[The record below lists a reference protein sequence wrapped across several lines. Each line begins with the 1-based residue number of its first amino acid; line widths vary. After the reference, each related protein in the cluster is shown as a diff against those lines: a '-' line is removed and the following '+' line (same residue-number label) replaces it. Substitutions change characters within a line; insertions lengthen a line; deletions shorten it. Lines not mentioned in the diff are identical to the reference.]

1 MDFKILTNEVIL
13 MLVRK
18 PILKIYGYVYLI
30 TNQLNNRKYIGIHHY
45 TKPEIDKAYYGSGKI
60 ITQAVRTYGRKNFC
74 IQVLDWAESFDE
86 LSELEKYYIK
96 LYNAV
101 ESEDFYNLADGGHNL
116 TSEEVKRFITES
128 TRKTFSKNMKK
139 RWESHDPSICRN
151 LLGENNPF
159 YGRHHTEETKQYLS
173 QINTGRKHSEE
184 TKQKY
189 SENRRGEK
197 NPNYGNYWTDEQKAR
212 LSAKKKGTGV
222 GKDNSNYGH
231 RWSESQR
238 ASHYKSRPIV
248 QLTLSGKFVA
258 EYPYIANAARIFG
271 VNEASIRGCCNGSQK
286 TSCGYKWMYK
296 ENYYENKSGGKA
308 SE

>member
-1 MDFKILTNEVIL
+1 

-45 TKPEIDKAYYGSGKI
+45 TKPEIDKTYYGSGKI

-74 IQVLDWAESFDE
+74 IYVLDWAESFEE
-86 LSELEKYYIK
+86 LGELEKYYIK

-101 ESEDFYNLADGGHNL
+101 ESDGFYNLADGGHNL
-116 TSEEVKRFITES
+116 TSEEVKQFITES

-159 YGRHHTEETKQYLS
+159 YGKHHTEETKQHLS
-173 QINTGRKHSEE
+173 QVNTGRKHSEE

-212 LSAKKKGTGV
+212 LSAKKKDTGV
-222 GKDNSNYGH
+222 GKDNPNYGH

-248 QLTLSGKFVA
+248 QLTLSGEFVA

-286 TSCGYKWMYK
+286 TSCGYKWVYK
-296 ENYYENKSGGKA
+296 ENYENKSGGI
-308 SE
+308 SGE

>member
-1 MDFKILTNEVIL
+1 

-45 TKPEIDKAYYGSGKI
+45 TKPEIDKNYYGSGKI

-116 TSEEVKRFITES
+116 TPEEVKRFITES

-222 GKDNSNYGH
+222 GKDNPNYGH

-248 QLTLSGKFVA
+248 QLTLSGEFVA

-271 VNEASIRGCCNGSQK
+271 VNESSIRGCCNGSQK

-296 ENYYENKSGGKA
+296 ENYENKSGGKA

>member
-1 MDFKILTNEVIL
+1 

-45 TKPEIDKAYYGSGKI
+45 TKPEIDKNYYGSGKI

-116 TSEEVKRFITES
+116 TPEEVKRFITES

-139 RWESHDPSICRN
+139 RWESHNPSICRN

-197 NPNYGNYWTDEQKAR
+197 NPKYGNYWTDEQKAR

-222 GKDNSNYGH
+222 GKDNPNYGH

-248 QLTLSGKFVA
+248 QLTLSGEFVA

-286 TSCGYKWMYK
+286 TSCGYKWVYK
-296 ENYYENKSGGKA
+296 ENYENKSGGV
-308 SE
+308 SGE